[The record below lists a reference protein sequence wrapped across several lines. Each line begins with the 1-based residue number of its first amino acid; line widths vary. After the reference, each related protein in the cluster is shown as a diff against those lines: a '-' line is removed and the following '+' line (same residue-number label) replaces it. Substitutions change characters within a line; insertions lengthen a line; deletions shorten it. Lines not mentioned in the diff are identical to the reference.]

1 MVVSSN
7 ATNTSSL
14 KTMEESMSAR
24 IEHTTNIIGKVAEG
38 QASIH
43 TQLNT
48 LHTNIAT
55 MNNANTLLSDTLNNK
70 MNALTTHV
78 DSLVQL
84 MNSQFGTIP
93 DNTIHTAVQQMQ
105 ITHTHNNI
113 NELGLPP
120 STFQRET
127 LPPMSANSVLP
138 GGGVPG

>member
-14 KTMEESMSAR
+14 KTMEESMSSR

-55 MNNANTLLSDTLNNK
+55 MNNDNTLLSDILNMK
-70 MNALTTHV
+70 
-78 DSLVQL
+78 
-84 MNSQFGTIP
+84 
-93 DNTIHTAVQQMQ
+93 
-105 ITHTHNNI
+105 
-113 NELGLPP
+113 
-120 STFQRET
+120 
-127 LPPMSANSVLP
+127 LP
-138 GGGVPG
+138 GAMRTHGVRVG